1 VRRALP
7 HSTRRTVGPFV
18 FFDHF
23 GPAEFKTGHGLD
35 VRPHP
40 HIGLSTLTY
49 LYDGEIVHRDSLG
62 VKAAIE
68 PGSVNWMTAGRG
80 IVHSER
86 TAPDHRR
93 DGEPLHG
100 LQFWVGMPTKDEE
113 IDPRFAHLDGKELPV
128 VTGEGKTAR
137 IIAGTLFGARSPLAT
152 TSETIFADVS
162 LEAGATMPLDADYEE
177 RGIYVVKG
185 EIDIAGDT
193 FAEGR
198 LLVFRPGDRITV
210 KAMTAARFAVIGGA
224 PLDGKRF
231 VWWNFVS
238 SRKERIDQAREEW
251 KQGRFG
257 KVPGDEI
264 EFIPAPENRPYTAG

>member
-1 VRRALP
+1 
-7 HSTRRTVGPFV
+7 
-18 FFDHF
+18 
-23 GPAEFKTGHGLD
+23 
-35 VRPHP
+35 
-40 HIGLSTLTY
+40 
-49 LYDGEIVHRDSLG
+49 
-62 VKAAIE
+62 
-68 PGSVNWMTAGRG
+68 MTAGRG

-86 TAPDHRR
+86 TALDHRV
-93 DGEPLHG
+93 DGEPIHG
-100 LQFWVGMPTKDEE
+100 LQFWLGMPSVAEE
-113 IDPRFAHLDGKELPV
+113 SDPRFAHLGSEELPV
-128 VTGEGKTAR
+128 VEGEGKHVR
-137 IIAGTLFGARSPLAT
+137 LIAGALVGARSPLAT
-152 TSETIFADVS
+152 TSDTIFADVS

-210 KAMTAARFAVIGGA
+210 KAVTAARFAVIGGA

-257 KVPGDEI
+257 RVPGDEI